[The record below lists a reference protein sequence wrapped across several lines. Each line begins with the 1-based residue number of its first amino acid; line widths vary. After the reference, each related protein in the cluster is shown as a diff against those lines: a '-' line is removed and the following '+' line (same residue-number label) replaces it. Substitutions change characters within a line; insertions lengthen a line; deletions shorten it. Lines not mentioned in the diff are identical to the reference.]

1 LKAVER
7 DHGRKSAHAG
17 SKKPG
22 KTRRLSAGP
31 LVRNRGFVAFEEI
44 E

>member
-7 DHGRKSAHAG
+7 DHGIKSAHAG

-22 KTRRLSAGP
+22 KTRRHP
-31 LVRNRGFVAFEEI
+31 PV
-44 E
+44 